1 MFETCLYTGR
11 FLFMKNLGELL
22 RRNPWFFLC
31 VTMLALALRL
41 FFVFFFP
48 RVDGDTFVYGD
59 IAKNWINHGIYG
71 LTNEQGGV
79 YPTLIRLPGYPAFL
93 AIIFSVAGQ
102 EHYTAVMIVQA
113 LIDTNTCLVIAV
125 LALELMNARAA
136 KAAYLLS
143 ALCPFTANYV
153 AAPLTETLA
162 IFTAAHSL
170 YYGVRGIKALLSG
183 SGGLRLW
190 LLAGAWTAAGI
201 LVRPDGGILL
211 AALGVGSIV
220 LLFRSQQKKHHVL
233 LAGAVLIIVS
243 LAPLAPW
250 AIRNW
255 RTFHVVQPLAPR
267 YANDPEEFV
276 PHGFIRWTKT
286 WMVDY
291 VSVHEIY
298 WHSGEE
304 AIDGGLLPERA
315 FDSREEY
322 ERARSL
328 LDAYNAQIRVSPEL
342 DTQFAQLAAE
352 RINHNPFRYFV
363 WLPTLRITDM
373 WLRPRTEL
381 LPIESRWWEFADH
394 PEESALALALAGINL
409 FYLLAALRG
418 WLNWRLGVSG
428 AVLVS
433 FVLLRSAFL
442 GSLEAPEPRYVLEC
456 FPVVLALA
464 GGAFAKSSQK
474 YFIE

>member
-1 MFETCLYTGR
+1 
-11 FLFMKNLGELL
+11 MKQLRELL
-22 RRNPWFFLC
+22 RRNPWFYLC
-31 VTMLALALRL
+31 VTVLALALRL

-48 RVDGDTFVYGD
+48 RVDGDTLIYGD
-59 IAKNWINHGIYG
+59 IAKNWMNHGIYG
-71 LTNEQGGV
+71 LTTEQGGV
-79 YPTLIRLPGYPAFL
+79 LPTLIRLPGYPAFL
-93 AIIFSVAGQ
+93 AIIFSIAGQ

-113 LIDTNTCLVIAV
+113 LIDTNTCLVIAA

-170 YYGVRGIKALLSG
+170 YYGVRGIKALQSG
-183 SGGLRLW
+183 SPGLLPW
-190 LLAGAWTAAGI
+190 LLAGAWTAAGT

-211 AALGVGSIV
+211 AALGVGLIV
-220 LLFRSQQKKHHVL
+220 LLFRSKQKQHVL
-233 LAGAVLIIVS
+233 LAGVILIVAS

-267 YANDPEEFV
+267 YANDPAEFV

-322 ERARSL
+322 DRTRSL
-328 LDAYNAQIRVSPEL
+328 LDAYNAQLRVSPEL
-342 DTQFAQLAAE
+342 DAQFAQLATE
-352 RINHNPFRYFV
+352 RINHHPFRYFV
-363 WLPTLRITDM
+363 WLPTLRIADM

-381 LPIESRWWEFADH
+381 LPIESRWWEFSDH
-394 PEESALALALAGINL
+394 PEESAFALAWAGLNL
-409 FYLLAALRG
+409 FYVLAALRG
-418 WLNWRLGVSG
+418 WLNWHLGLAG

-433 FVLLRSAFL
+433 FVVMRSAFL

-464 GGAFAKSSQK
+464 GGAFARKPDRRTALDTPL
-474 YFIE
+474 